1 MKLTVFQPETVC
13 LDETVVKVVAQGSGG
28 AFGLRPR
35 HRDLVA
41 ALSPGILAYW
51 TADGAEHFLAVN
63 GGILVKQGETVQV
76 ATRMAVTGKLG
87 SLKET
92 VHRFL
97 TDMDDRQRQ
106 TRVVVA
112 RLEADF
118 IRRFVEFGKNA

>member
-13 LDETVVKVVAQGSGG
+13 LDESVTKVVAQGPEG

-35 HRDLVA
+35 HLDMAA

-51 TADGAEHFLAVN
+51 TPDGAEHFLAVN

-76 ATRMAVTGKLG
+76 ATQMAVPGELG
-87 SLKET
+87 AIQAA
-92 VHRFL
+92 VRRFV
-97 TDMDDRQRQ
+97 TDMDDRERQ
-106 TRVVVA
+106 TRAVVA